1 MINTNLHTPGTFNS
15 LFKSL
20 NSINGILA
28 LCSIKSSKK
37 YTNRALLFHC
47 VRLCVSSEHSMS
59 KTSLNVFGLI
69 TTWFFILFGL
79 LLNFSSAPSLHSSYK
94 APSALMLACFYLM
107 MKFLP
112 FLLLILLFFFS
123 CLFSLSNR
131 EKRKSSQTFRIKIIL
146 FMCEVRGM
154 RNNSKEDFS
163 REEKSFF
170 SHFFP
175 SSLIATKTF
184 TPGEWIKFYHRASLR
199 IKEKSRVGTVTKMF
213 SFSVCV

>member
-1 MINTNLHTPGTFNS
+1 
-15 LFKSL
+15 
-20 NSINGILA
+20 
-28 LCSIKSSKK
+28 
-37 YTNRALLFHC
+37 
-47 VRLCVSSEHSMS
+47 
-59 KTSLNVFGLI
+59 
-69 TTWFFILFGL
+69 
-79 LLNFSSAPSLHSSYK
+79 
-94 APSALMLACFYLM
+94 MLACFYLM

-199 IKEKSRVGTVTKMF
+199 IKEKSRVGTATKMF
-213 SFSVCV
+213 FFLCASRITLKNAFSLNYYITHCIHSLPMISFLFSGSH